1 MENVPFTVII
11 ADDEAAI
18 RNGLREVIHWADYNA
33 VVIDAVNDGLSA
45 LASIRRSRP
54 DLVVMDIKM
63 PGMDGLEVIRQ
74 AREEGILSRFLILSG
89 YDDFNLAQKAIR
101 YGVRAYFLKP
111 LRIQEFEDELRSQIA
126 GLMAERNLH
135 GSSTVMASILKT
147 SRLFLLNQLI
157 ANDLHS
163 QEDLNR
169 RAGMLGLQMDP
180 TAPCRCIVVT
190 PLLPDAETKEA
201 VFDRIA
207 AQLQQEMEGQ
217 PCEIWQRNGQCTV
230 ALCPQ
235 RGDAPLDDTPL
246 RRLTRRLREQERLR
260 CSVGI
265 GPLVSTPLHAA
276 ETFSLAMRATAYALY
291 ELPDD
296 VYDSS
301 VLCVRTPP
309 ALTTE
314 GAVYDRLIEAVETRS
329 LADIAAQADAYID
342 SLFYVPMP
350 PPDYVRGCCS
360 ALIHGVCERMNTRH
374 PSQPPLLP
382 PAPETVKRLYAVSSL
397 RSWLKDTLTC
407 YAEEYCRARRLTDPI
422 IEAAKEYIHQHL
434 SENIKA
440 GDVAERVNLS
450 TSYFTTYFKQKTG
463 CTFRDYV
470 LQEKMRCASELL
482 RRQEMNVSQIAYA
495 MGYTDYRSF
504 SRAFKNVT
512 NHAPSDYQHT
522 EKKKP

>member
-33 VVIDAVNDGLSA
+33 VVIDAVSDGLSA

-180 TAPCRCIVVT
+180 TAP
-190 PLLPDAETKEA
+190 A
-201 VFDRIA
+201 VA
-207 AQLQQEMEGQ
+207 
-217 PCEIWQRNGQCTV
+217 
-230 ALCPQ
+230 
-235 RGDAPLDDTPL
+235 
-246 RRLTRRLREQERLR
+246 
-260 CSVGI
+260 
-265 GPLVSTPLHAA
+265 
-276 ETFSLAMRATAYALY
+276 
-291 ELPDD
+291 
-296 VYDSS
+296 
-301 VLCVRTPP
+301 
-309 ALTTE
+309 
-314 GAVYDRLIEAVETRS
+314 
-329 LADIAAQADAYID
+329 
-342 SLFYVPMP
+342 
-350 PPDYVRGCCS
+350 
-360 ALIHGVCERMNTRH
+360 
-374 PSQPPLLP
+374 
-382 PAPETVKRLYAVSSL
+382 
-397 RSWLKDTLTC
+397 SW
-407 YAEEYCRARRLTDPI
+407 
-422 IEAAKEYIHQHL
+422 
-434 SENIKA
+434 
-440 GDVAERVNLS
+440 
-450 TSYFTTYFKQKTG
+450 
-463 CTFRDYV
+463 
-470 LQEKMRCASELL
+470 
-482 RRQEMNVSQIAYA
+482 
-495 MGYTDYRSF
+495 
-504 SRAFKNVT
+504 
-512 NHAPSDYQHT
+512 
-522 EKKKP
+522 